1 MGSAGASPASSD
13 DYHGNPERVPK
24 PSRGSSG
31 IPPVTSLRCA
41 RWWLA
46 LWMVTGCAGT
56 QLAAGVVSVR
66 AKTREARQ
74 NGALRC
80 APRELALAE
89 VNAEFADREL
99 GEGDYF
105 RAREHLQIADD
116 NARRALTLS
125 PREACLGIADID
137 GDHIAD
143 ARDKCPLEAEDR
155 DGFEDD
161 DGCPDL
167 DNDKDGVPDAYD
179 KCPLEAEDRDGFEDG
194 DGCPDPDN
202 DKDQIADASDKCPLE
217 AEDRDGFED
226 DDGCPDPDDDQDGVA
241 DADDSCPREA
251 GPAASHGC
259 PKKYQHIVVTDQK
272 IELRQK
278 IFFGTNRAAILP
290 QSFGLLSEI
299 GAVLRSRPSM
309 RLRVEGHTDT
319 IGPRDRNMTL
329 SQARA
334 EAVKEHLI
342 GLGVAGER
350 LEAVGYGPDQPIETN
365 RTTAGREKNRRV
377 EFVIIQQ

>member
-1 MGSAGASPASSD
+1 MGSAGAGPGPHLRD
-13 DYHGNPERVPK
+13 EIGVGRRP
-24 PSRGSSG
+24 SG
-31 IPPVTSLRCA
+31 IRRLTSLRQA
-41 RWWLA
+41 PWWLA
-46 LWMVTGCAGT
+46 LSMATGCAGT
-56 QLAAGVVSVR
+56 QLTAGVESVR
-66 AKTREARQ
+66 GKSREARQ

-105 RAREHLQIADD
+105 RAREHLQIAED

-125 PREACLGIADID
+125 PREACLGIADAD
-137 GDHIAD
+137 GDHVPD

-155 DGFEDD
+155 DGFEDE
-161 DGCPDL
+161 DGCPDP

-179 KCPLEAEDRDGFEDG
+179 KCPLEPEDRDGFEDD

-202 DKDQIADASDKCPLE
+202 DKDQIADANDSCPLE

-226 DDGCPDPDDDQDGVA
+226 DDGCPDPDNDKDGVP
-241 DADDSCPREA
+241 DADDQCPREA

-259 PKKYQHIVVTDQK
+259 PKKYEHRGHRGEDRAQTEDLLRDQPGRDPVA
-272 IELRQK
+272 ELRPSLRDRR
-278 IFFGTNRAAILP
+278 GPSVAPLD
-290 QSFGLLSEI
+290 
-299 GAVLRSRPSM
+299 AV

-319 IGPRDRNMTL
+319 IGPRTRNVTL

-334 EAVKEHLI
+334 EAVKQHLVS
-342 GLGVAGER
+342 LGVAASDWKPSVR
-350 LEAVGYGPDQPIETN
+350 TRSTHRDQQD
-365 RTTAGREKNRRV
+365 RGGS
-377 EFVIIQQ
+377 